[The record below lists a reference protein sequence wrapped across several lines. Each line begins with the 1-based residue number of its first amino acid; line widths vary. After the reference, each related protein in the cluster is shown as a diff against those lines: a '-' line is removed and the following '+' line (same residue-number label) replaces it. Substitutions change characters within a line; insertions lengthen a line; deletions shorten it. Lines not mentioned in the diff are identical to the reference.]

1 MEKWKKQKGSNS
13 EMDKLERA
21 FLNVKIDII
30 IENEDV
36 NRECVKIKKKKKKRD
51 KYEDVE
57 KIF

>member
-1 MEKWKKQKGSNS
+1 
-13 EMDKLERA
+13 MDKLERA

-51 KYEDVE
+51 KLEDVE

>member
-1 MEKWKKQKGSNS
+1 
-13 EMDKLERA
+13 MDKLERL
-21 FLNVKIDII
+21 FLNVKIEI

>member
-1 MEKWKKQKGSNS
+1 
-13 EMDKLERA
+13 MDKLERV

-36 NRECVKIKKKKKKRD
+36 NRECVKIKKKKEKRD
-51 KYEDVE
+51 KLEDVE

>member
-51 KYEDVE
+51 KLEDAE

>member
-13 EMDKLERA
+13 EMDKLERL
-21 FLNVKIDII
+21 FLNVKIDI

-51 KYEDVE
+51 KLEDVE

>member
-1 MEKWKKQKGSNS
+1 MEKWKKQKGCNS
-13 EMDKLERA
+13 EMDKLERS
-21 FLNVKIDII
+21 FLNVKIDIT